1 MHRDH
6 LEFLHVTLIH
16 RHTLSIIRP
25 TEAPQMIRTMFTT
38 AMAMLVGAGLVV
50 AQATWYPSR
59 WGADDQR
66 GAANRVT
73 AARVL
78 EAKNLIT
85 RGQTYQ
91 LGRVYESGMP
101 IFGTRHYSLRIPK
114 VFGPNGTNQMFYH
127 DEIISGELGQIGTQ
141 FDGLG
146 HVGIGDLFYNGNR
159 GSEFARAEGLTKLGI
174 ENVGALVTRGVL
186 IDIAAFKGV
195 PMLEGGYEI
204 TLSDLEGCLAAREH
218 HDPIGRRRAVP
229 HRVGS
234 VVDERQSPLQSK
246 RTWHRPRG
254 RSVSGRPRNHDGWLR
269 HVGRRSRA
277 QSGRLAG
284 VPGAPALIPR
294 NGIYIFENLAT
305 EALARDNAYEFAFF
319 FAPLRLKGA
328 TGSPG
333 IHWRFDDARAHPLRR
348 ESQWPI

>member
-1 MHRDH
+1 
-6 LEFLHVTLIH
+6 
-16 RHTLSIIRP
+16 
-25 TEAPQMIRTMFTT
+25 MIRTIFTT
-38 AMAMLVGAGLVV
+38 AIAMLVAAGIVV

-66 GAANRVT
+66 GAGNRIT
-73 AARVL
+73 AAKVL

-159 GSEFARAEGLTKLGI
+159 GSEFAKAEGLTKLGV

-186 IDIAAFKGV
+186 VDIAVFKGV

-204 TLSDLEGCLAAREH
+204 TLADLEGALRRENVTIRSGDVVLFHTGWGSLWMKDNIRFNQSAPGIGLAVGQYLVDHEVTMAGSDTWAVE
-218 HDPIGRRRAVP
+218 AVP
-229 HRVGS
+229 NPDAS
-234 VVDERQSPLQSK
+234 
-246 RTWHRPRG
+246 
-254 RSVSGRPRNHDGWLR
+254 
-269 HVGRRSRA
+269 
-277 QSGRLAG
+277 LAFP
-284 VPGAPALIPR
+284 VHQLLIPR

-305 EALARDNAYEFAFF
+305 EVLARDNAYEFAFV

-333 IHWRFDDARAHPLRR
+333 NPLAIR
-348 ESQWPI
+348 